1 MFYDKIMK
9 DFRELWPG
17 GPLYRGDGVSGDS
30 LALADFATSV
40 PGERVCDLGC
50 GSGILLLLLAWQRP
64 ELTLYGVE
72 LRPAAAEECR
82 RNAAANGLSERI
94 AVADGD
100 LRAAPFPAGSMDL
113 VIANPP
119 YFPRG
124 RGAVSPDSDRAAMR
138 TESATV
144 WELCAAAAT
153 LLRPEGTFALVH
165 RTERMAE
172 VFAALAA
179 AGLEPK
185 RLRLMAGDPG
195 AAPELFL
202 CEARL
207 HAAPGLVTEPVL
219 YQRRPDGAETEEYRK
234 ICHWEA

>member
-1 MFYDKIMK
+1 MR
-9 DFRELWPG
+9 DFHELWPG

-30 LALADFATSV
+30 LALADFAMAI

-64 ELTLYGVE
+64 ELSLFGVE
-72 LRPAAAEECR
+72 LRPAAAEACR
-82 RNAAANGLSERI
+82 RNAEVNGLSDRFF
-94 AVADGD
+94 VVDGD
-100 LRAAPFPAGSMDL
+100 LRAVPFPGRSMDL

-124 RGAVSPDSDRAAMR
+124 KGAVSPDGDRAAMR
-138 TESATV
+138 TESAGV
-144 WELCAAAAT
+144 RELCAAAAA
-153 LLRPEGTFALVH
+153 LLRREGAFALVH

-185 RLRLMAGDPG
+185 RLRFLAGDPG
-195 AAPELFL
+195 SAPGLFL
-202 CEARL
+202 CEARPG
-207 HAAPGLVTEPVL
+207 AAPGLTTEPVL
-219 YQRRPDGAETEEYRK
+219 YQRRPDGTETEEYRK